1 MMWLALASIVYGMLV
16 SLDPILFTY
25 IGYTLNVTG
34 VYLGLLSAT
43 WSVAYILASRVLNG
57 VADEG
62 KNRLLVLISLMS
74 LIVSYICFT
83 AVNHLTAI
91 LSYTMHAISVASMNL
106 AVSVTMLEN
115 TDSELWTNIAAL
127 QKSLSSLS
135 RGTVLLLLSLKTRL
149 SIYNLFWLSF
159 PLTVASMLMLPS
171 ITLSFERRFYK
182 LSRNVNE
189 IGMYIRASSSI
200 LFLDKPT
207 TAHYIYTATW
217 NTKGSVPLYRILIS
231 IAMTTALGDYIFT
244 VLPLILRSHLSLHT
258 MWMAY
263 GIAALLSSF
272 MVILFRNLSTNR
284 RGFALS
290 VIVVRTCILTLGL
303 SVVKDLTTLT
313 TYIVLS
319 SLLYMLIDTV
329 LYNMFIEGS
338 AGFSTANYFVSRE
351 LGSIIGSLVG
361 GIVIGFGGD
370 AFLIVAG
377 AIGYA
382 APLFLL

>member
-1 MMWLALASIVYGMLV
+1 MWLALASIVYGMLV

-62 KNRLLVLISLMS
+62 KNRLLVLISLTS
-74 LIVSYICFT
+74 LVVSYICFT